1 MFDHGTCYPTTTR
14 ELQIDDRFQNTYFSR
29 IKMMEK
35 RNLQSTNSVVK
46 TNLQYTKSNSNS
58 NKDVVN
64 NNEHRCNNHRR
75 MVFLRI
81 FTTLYATAFLLGLL
95 ASKLFSSSNNSISS
109 IHQQYY
115 NGLRQ
120 QLTKENQSFDIP
132 RGKKK
137 NMYNN

>member
-1 MFDHGTCYPTTTR
+1 MG
-14 ELQIDDRFQNTYFSR
+14 
-29 IKMMEK
+29 
-35 RNLQSTNSVVK
+35 TNSVVK

-64 NNEHRCNNHRR
+64 NNEHRRNNHRR

-81 FTTLYATAFLLGLL
+81 FSTLYATAFLLVLL
-95 ASKLFSSSNNSISS
+95 SFSS

-115 NGLRQ
+115 IGLRQ

-132 RGKKK
+132 RGKEK
-137 NMYNN
+137 NLYNNYLNGTNNNEIGIVST